1 MPDSVPPL
9 SALAGAARFD
19 GAGAALA
26 LAERTGSTLLHL
38 EGARPGAALDAV
50 LVALSLAEP
59 PSLGNSGGRD
69 GAWLLGLGPAIWL
82 LALEQRATLPA
93 ALTLSGAA
101 GLAFEVAL
109 DISHAYT
116 RIEIAGGK
124 ADEVIA
130 KGCALDLHP
139 RRFPPGACAAAGLAG
154 MRAILWRAPDRDR
167 FDLFVGRSHAVSL
180 WEWLIEAA
188 AEYRESTGAAA
199 IGG

>member
-1 MPDSVPPL
+1 MADPVPPR

-50 LVALSLAEP
+50 LTALGLAEP
-59 PSLGNSGGRD
+59 PPLGNSGGRD
-69 GAWLLGLGPAIWL
+69 GAWLLGLGPGIRL

-93 ALTLSGAA
+93 ALTLAGAA
-101 GLAFEVAL
+101 GLAFEAAL

-124 ADEVIA
+124 AGELIA

-139 RRFPPGACAAAGLAG
+139 RRFPAGACAAAGFAG
-154 MRAILWRAPDRDR
+154 MRTIVWRAPDRDG

-188 AEYRESTGAAA
+188 TEYRENAGAAA
-199 IGG
+199 IVG